1 MNYKKLNDFQEHD
14 ENPFLEDAIKQVN
27 EHVKNKRIF
36 VKGNRSIMNYIVD
49 DNGETVGQ
57 SAFIQ
62 NIQVDED
69 QFVKLYI
76 KGFEAFYE
84 LTIPARKVLGYILKS
99 CIIPDRD
106 SFYFDFDEAKKVTGY
121 VGENSIRSG
130 IASLISHGLIARSK
144 SIYKFYLNPLILFN
158 GSRLSF
164 VKTYIKTKKSQ
175 GNIENEFHSSK
186 TDIHY

>member
-1 MNYKKLNDFQEHD
+1 MNYKKLSDFLEYD

-27 EHVKNKRIF
+27 EHIRNKRVFI
-36 VKGNRSIMNYIVD
+36 KGNRSITNYVVD

-57 SAFIQ
+57 SAFVQ

-84 LTIPARKVLGYILKS
+84 LTVPARKVLGYILQR

-106 SFYFDFDEAKKVTGY
+106 SFFFDIDAAKKVTGY
-121 VGENSIRSG
+121 IGENSIRSG

-144 SIYKFYLNPLILFN
+144 SSYKFYLNPLILFN

-164 VKTYIKTKKSQ
+164 VKTYIKTKNSQ
-175 GNIENEFHSSK
+175 RNIDNEFQPS
-186 TDIHY
+186 